1 MQYGDNPV
9 PVSELRYDDEI
20 QSYKLNVEDAG
31 KKKINVDLEDGSII
45 IKGKNGEDRTSQY
58 VIKTEGKEMSL
69 VKRKL
74 IVNVLDKEITY
85 DGTEQSFSDYEL
97 GDDTTFA
104 YDDRPVTEI
113 VTKAT
118 EVCENTPIDL
128 KLKIFNAS
136 GEEVTDFYD
145 LKVNKGN
152 LTIKKREIEITGRNF
167 EETYDGDPHTFEEF
181 DLSEKTPL
189 ADGHEITVAAASSFM
204 VVGEYENDLTATIK
218 DENDVD
224 VSKNYSVTIFPGS
237 VTINKRELKVVTNS
251 DTFTYD
257 GEAHSVE
264 GFTIAESTS
273 LATGQRLVADG
284 YKEFISAD
292 TYENSVTAVIKD
304 KNGVDV
310 TTNYKLSVT
319 YGEVKINKRKI
330 ACETEGGEWIYDGK
344 EHFVEGVKYQDE
356 DGDQG
361 LLRGQNLKP
370 TNYPKITDVG
380 ERQNE
385 PELEISQGETVV
397 TENYEID
404 YLGCGTLKV
413 TQLAIELSTDSAKR
427 EYNGE
432 PLTAKS
438 YTFKTGSN
446 TPVDGQ
452 SLSLEYVNSQTDVG
466 TTKNAINP
474 DTMKIIDSIGG
485 EKTKNYSITVNFGD
499 LTVTPRPVD
508 FVTAE
513 GEKIYDGLAL
523 TCKSII
529 VASHTPLVKGHKAVS
544 SESEVD
550 YFSELTDVGSIENK
564 GRLRKVTIK
573 DGNGRDVSAN
583 YAVRNLFFG
592 ILTVKPRPITITT
605 ATKSWTYDDDYHS
618 SAEYKEIRYRGPIAE
633 GQKAKPLADGH
644 KAVAVQNNS
653 TRVIDVG
660 EYENKAEFTIKDSSD
675 YDVTANYDIE
685 CICGKLTITPKTLN
699 IVTYSA
705 KKTYDGTPITFA
717 NATADWKKS
726 HNGEQYYIKDTP
738 VVKGHSVEVYG
749 YNTPTDYAQNGYK
762 NSDVKVKVY
771 KNAEGVVSE
780 KTKNYNI
787 VVTPGDL
794 VIDKL
799 AFNYSTRGA
808 SETFDGEILTDK
820 WFCKAFSVNEGDH
833 GETEFIDYTIP
844 SSGLKRRFKIT
855 FSSLLFP
862 GSEESRITDWSVTD
876 DKDNIL
882 KKDNYRFDLIGDAGI
897 LTIYKRDISITTN
910 GGTREYDGTA
920 FTVEEG
926 CTYSNNKN
934 DYNTGLITNPQT
946 GKRKHN
952 IEVKF
957 KSFKNVADSGKNMPL
972 EVSITRDGDG
982 KDLTRGYNIIPD
994 YGIVT
999 ITPIKIAYTTYGAS
1013 KTFDGEILTGKWSC
1027 EKIFKNSDSYEHDD
1041 VQCYDYT
1048 IPSSSVKHRI
1058 RITFSSLLFPGS
1070 KESRITNWS
1079 VTDENGEFVYSN
1091 NYQFDLTG
1099 NAGLLNVSKRTIKIS
1114 TDGISRIYDGTAFS
1128 VEGYTYTDN
1137 ENDYDTGLIVNPQ
1150 TGKRKHNIEVKF
1162 KSFRNVADSG
1172 KNMPLEVSIT
1182 RDGDGLNLTKGYHV
1196 SYDYGDIE
1204 ITKRKVTFVTDSDEW
1219 LYDGV
1224 SHFNRSY
1231 TVKEGNDGVVKT
1243 HVTRVNSIVPTVR
1256 IPSLN
1261 TVDNQLS
1268 IEIYDENGKI
1278 VSENYDIEYEYGK
1291 LKVNGYILKIHT
1303 GSDYKDYDGKPLTYD
1318 FWRLVE
1324 VVNCGMSEDIDI
1336 DEFPENI
1343 KIIVEV
1349 YGSITDVGTEPNSA
1363 QAVVIE
1369 KYIADGETRYK
1380 LAAGYYPEITAGELK
1395 ILADDGTGGGTGGGE
1410 DKRGGTLDDSGKI
1423 EGGGNPSQ
1431 GSTSSG
1437 GGSRIALEVKSG
1449 ADGTAYF
1456 RYMSFGDYDGKGWS
1470 KASQYGQLIEGR
1482 YSYNYLASYALQNLG
1497 YSATNAE
1504 IKSYSNYML
1513 PYFTV
1518 AGLGDYV
1525 VQSSDTVYDG
1535 TIPAEY
1541 TLGYIPFD
1549 YLTSK
1554 SDLAKFPT
1562 HLPDNLVDYE
1572 SEYRLFVY
1580 KNYLSVPTKT
1590 RAYLESVIEKEGF
1603 VAAEDK
1609 YRDVL
1614 RVAKYVQSV
1623 AKYNGNY
1630 DPMMNYESDIVIAF
1644 MRDYKEGICQHYAS
1658 AATLLFRTLGIPAR
1672 YTIGYAGETKS
1683 NEWTEID
1690 VQNAHAWVEIYVDG
1704 FGWVPIEVTGGGVGG
1719 GTGGSGGGSGE
1730 IDDGSGGGTGG
1741 SGSSGGN
1748 GGGSGEGESKKII
1761 VKPVDVDKAYDGTPL
1776 YALNEIEENDAIKK
1790 LLEHGYDYEVVVSG
1804 SRTERGESE
1813 SVIEEFRLLDKSGR
1827 DATADFE
1834 IIYKNGKIKITNTQ
1848 IIVNLYKIT
1857 KYYDRTPLSYDEDD
1871 YWVEGLP
1878 SGYKLELKLSG
1889 SITEVGTF
1897 DIEKLYEL
1905 PVKVTDENGNDV
1917 TANYYVKFVGEG
1929 LTVMPNKITVVTNS
1943 AEKVYDGKAL
1953 SSPIAWVGLGKLVDG
1968 HKIKVIE
1975 NSEVSIEEKGEVE
1988 NRLGVIIVDE
1998 NGVDVTENYE
2008 ITYRYGKLTVK

>member
-1 MQYGDNPV
+1 MLYEKYRNKVRKRLLVWAAIVKYKWFIIGVLALITLLSGSYCGLKGAIIGESKYPTEIVYGENFEYSASSIFSAVRYEYAKKGDRKWTEEKPILVGDYQVRAVSSRIFGKENYGKVRTFSIKPFETTVKINGDELQYGDDPV
-9 PVSELRYDDEI
+9 PVSELRYGDRI
-20 QSYKLNVEDAG
+20 WNYKLSVEEAG
-31 KKKINVDLEDGSII
+31 LKKINVDLENGSVKIT
-45 IKGKNGEDRTSQY
+45 GKNGEDRTSQY
-58 VIKTEGKEMSL
+58 LIKTEGKQMSL

-74 IVNVLDKEITY
+74 TVNVLDKEVVY

-118 EVCENTPIDL
+118 DVCENTPIDL

-145 LKVNKGN
+145 LQVNKGN

-167 EETYDGDPHTFEEF
+167 EETYDGDPHTFGEF

-189 ADGHEITVAAASSFM
+189 ADGQEITVAAASSFT

-224 VSKNYSVTIFPGS
+224 VSKNYSVTVFPGS

-264 GFTIAESTS
+264 GFTIVEPTS
-273 LATGQRLVADG
+273 LAEGQEFVASG
-284 YKEFISAD
+284 YGRFTHAGE
-292 TYENSVTAVIKD
+292 YENEITFDVTSTKNSETVAENYNVTVTAGTVA
-304 KNGVDV
+304 
-310 TTNYKLSVT
+310 
-319 YGEVKINKRKI
+319 INKRDLYY
-330 ACETEGGEWIYDGK
+330 ATGSGEWVYDGE
-344 EHFVEGVKYQDE
+344 EHFNVNIENVSGVVASEHFEGK
-356 DGDQG
+356 
-361 LLRGQNLKP
+361 NS
-370 TNYPKITDVG
+370 NFPKITDVG
-380 ERQNE
+380 EVQNTLDLKIYHGAFE
-385 PELEISQGETVV
+385 V
-397 TENYEID
+397 TKNYNAIPTF
-404 YLGCGTLKV
+404 GTLKV
-413 TQLAIELSTDSAKR
+413 TPRSIKVLTSSAEKV
-427 EYNGE
+427 YDGT

-438 YTFKTGSN
+438 YSFVNGTTVG
-446 TPVDGQ
+446 GQ
-452 SLSLEYVNSQTDVG
+452 NLSVEYVNSQTDAG

-485 EKTKNYSITVNFGD
+485 EKTKNYSVAVEYGD
-499 LTVTPRPVD
+499 LTVTPRPVN
-508 FVTAE
+508 FVTGS
-513 GEKIYDGLAL
+513 GEKYYDGLAFSL
-523 TCKSII
+523 KEIQVSDG
-529 VASHTPLVKGHKAVS
+529 TPLVEGHTVAS
-544 SESEVD
+544 SEVD
-550 YFSELTDVGSIENK
+550 YFGELTDAGSIENSGK
-564 GRLRKVTIK
+564 IKSVTIK
-573 DGNGRDVSAN
+573 DGSGKDVSKN
-583 YAVRNLFFG
+583 YAVGRLLFG
-592 ILTVKPRPITITT
+592 TLTVKPRPITIKTGT
-605 ATKSWTYDDDYHS
+605 ASWTYDDKSHS
-618 SAEYKEIRYRGPIAE
+618 FVNAEEISLE
-633 GQKAKPLADGH
+633 GGLKGDPLVIGH
-644 KAVAVQNNS
+644 RAVAEQNNS
-653 TRVIDVG
+653 TTVIEAGSYTNYV
-660 EYENKAEFTIKDSSD
+660 EFRIEDSES
-675 YDVTANYDIE
+675 YADVTNNYNIKYLF
-685 CICGKLTITPKTLN
+685 GTLTIDKKPLK

-705 KKTYDGTPITFA
+705 EKTYDGTPITFD
-717 NATADWKKS
+717 NATEEWKAE
-726 HNGEQYYIKDTP
+726 HGEEKYYVDGSS
-738 VVKGHSVEVYG
+738 VVEGHSVEVYG
-749 YNTPTDYAQNGYK
+749 YNTPISYRDNGHK
-762 NSDVKVKVY
+762 NTATVKVY
-771 KNAEGVVSE
+771 KTVDGGVSDKTANYDITTEEGLLVVNRLVITYSTYRSE
-780 KTKNYNI
+780 KI
-787 VVTPGDL
+787 
-794 VIDKL
+794 
-799 AFNYSTRGA
+799 
-808 SETFDGEILTDK
+808 
-820 WFCKAFSVNEGDH
+820 
-833 GETEFIDYTIP
+833 
-844 SSGLKRRFKIT
+844 
-855 FSSLLFP
+855 
-862 GSEESRITDWSVTD
+862 
-876 DKDNIL
+876 
-882 KKDNYRFDLIGDAGI
+882 
-897 LTIYKRDISITTN
+897 
-910 GGTREYDGTA
+910 
-920 FTVEEG
+920 
-926 CTYSNNKN
+926 
-934 DYNTGLITNPQT
+934 
-946 GKRKHN
+946 
-952 IEVKF
+952 
-957 KSFKNVADSGKNMPL
+957 
-972 EVSITRDGDG
+972 
-982 KDLTRGYNIIPD
+982 
-994 YGIVT
+994 
-999 ITPIKIAYTTYGAS
+999 
-1013 KTFDGEILTGKWSC
+1013 FDGEILTGDWSC
-1027 EKIFKNSDSYEHDD
+1027 EAFYGDNTRRSHGVTENLDYALSSGLLRRFTLKFSSILYMGGADNRII
-1041 VQCYDYT
+1041 DYT
-1048 IPSSSVKHRI
+1048 
-1058 RITFSSLLFPGS
+1058 
-1070 KESRITNWS
+1070 
-1079 VTDENGEFVYSN
+1079 VTDDAGNSLPSTNYLFELKSGGSLWVNYRNITVKTNGVN
-1091 NYQFDLTG
+1091 R
-1099 NAGLLNVSKRTIKIS
+1099 K
-1114 TDGISRIYDGTAFS
+1114 YDGTAFS

-1137 ENDYDTGLIVNPQ
+1137 ASDYNTGLIVSPEA
-1150 TGKRKHNIEVKF
+1150 GKRKHNIEVRF
-1162 KSFRNVADSG
+1162 KSFKNVADSG
-1172 KNMPLEVSIT
+1172 ENMPLEVLIT
-1182 RDGDGLNLTKGYHV
+1182 RDGDGLDLTKGYLIN
-1196 SYDYGDIE
+1196 YDCGEIE
-1204 ITKRKVTFVTDSDEW
+1204 ITKRGVTFVTGSGEW

-1224 SHFNRSY
+1224 SHYNRTY

-1261 TVDNQLS
+1261 IVDNEFS
-1268 IEIYDENGKI
+1268 IEIYDENGKV
-1278 VSENYDIEYEYGK
+1278 VSENYDIDYEYGK

-1303 GSDYKDYDGKPLTYD
+1303 GSDYKYYDGKSLTYD

-1343 KIIVEV
+1343 KIVVEV

-1395 ILADDGTGGGTGGGE
+1395 ILADDGTGGTGGGE

-1437 GGSRIALEVKSG
+1437 GGSMIALEVKSG

-1504 IKSYSNYML
+1504 IKSYSSYML

-1525 VQSSDTVYDG
+1525 VQRSDTVYDG

-1554 SDLAKFPT
+1554 SDLAKFST
-1562 HLPDNLVDYE
+1562 YLPDNLVDYE
-1572 SEYRLFVY
+1572 SEYRSFVY

-1623 AKYNGNY
+1623 AKYNANY
-1630 DPMMNYESDIVIAF
+1630 DPMMNYERDIVIAF

-1672 YTIGYAGETKS
+1672 YTIGYAGQTKS
-1683 NEWTEID
+1683 NEWTEIV

-1704 FGWVPIEVTGGGVGG
+1704 FGWVSIEVTGGGV
-1719 GTGGSGGGSGE
+1719 
-1730 IDDGSGGGTGG
+1730 GGGTGG

-1748 GGGSGEGESKKII
+1748 GGGSGEIDDGSGGGGSGETGGGGEGESKKII

-1776 YALNEIEENDAIKK
+1776 YALNEIEENAAIKK
-1790 LLEHGYDYEVVVSG
+1790 LLEQGYVYEVVVSG

-1857 KYYDRTPLSYDEDD
+1857 KYYDGTPLSYDEDD
-1871 YWVEGLP
+1871 YWVEDLP

-1953 SSPIAWVGLGKLVDG
+1953 SSLIAWVGLGKLVDG
-1968 HKIKVIE
+1968 HIIQIDETSV
-1975 NSEVSIEEKGEVE
+1975 SEITEKGEIE
-1988 NRLGVIIVDE
+1988 NRLKVKIVDE
-1998 NGVDVTENYE
+1998 NGEDVTENYE
-2008 ITYRYGKLTVK
+2008 ITYQNGKLTVN